1 MEAEM
6 IMTFTISQGLVLV
19 TYFIEF
25 PAQKIQ
31 HLTMVSIKFE

>member
-6 IMTFTISQGLVLV
+6 ITISTISQGLVSV
-19 TYFIEF
+19 IYFTEF

-31 HLTMVSIKFE
+31 RLTMVYIKFE